1 MEDLYEAAAQSMEEG
16 KNNFECI
23 ALYGSSVLAEN
34 SSGQMCDDCRD
45 DPTPG
50 KEIGRHCCLENES
63 GTGEITMYHVFPG
76 IELIYN
82 DMHMEYC
89 NQDQRPTLHTIEI
102 NYCREGRCECLFG
115 EKQYCYMSAG
125 DLAICSLHEEAHQ
138 SVFPTSHY
146 HGIIV
151 TIDFSMIGE
160 EQGRVLER
168 LSIDLKHLQELAG
181 LQGWTILR
189 ARPELK
195 HIFEELYTVPEEI
208 RKGYIR
214 IKVLEL
220 LLILTGFPFRETAKE
235 REHYSAVQIGKIK
248 EIHSFLIHS
257 YSEHYTIEML
267 SMRAG
272 ISPTSLKKCFH
283 GIYGESIYAYMKQYR
298 LQVAE
303 KLLRETDLTIGEIAA
318 EIGYNNPNKFT
329 TSFGKKY
336 GMSPSSFR
344 KERGIQFIV

>member
-16 KNNFECI
+16 KNSLKCI
-23 ALYGSSVLAEN
+23 ALYGSSVLAED
-34 SSGQMCDDCRD
+34 SSGQVCDDGRD
-45 DPTPG
+45 RSSSE
-50 KEIGRHCCLENES
+50 KKIGRHCCLENES
-63 GTGEITMYHVFPG
+63 GTDEIAVYHVFPG

-89 NQDQRPTLHTIEI
+89 NRNQRPAPHTIEM

-115 EKQYCYMSAG
+115 EEQYCYMSAG
-125 DLAICSLHEEAHQ
+125 DLAICSLHEKAHQ

-146 HGIIV
+146 HGITV
-151 TIDFSMIGE
+151 TIDFPMIGE
-160 EQGRVLER
+160 EQKRGLGR
-168 LSIDLKHLQELAG
+168 LSIDLKRLQELTEFHG
-181 LQGWTILR
+181 CTILR

-220 LLILTGFPFRETAKE
+220 LLILTGFPFQETAKE
-235 REHYSAVQIGKIK
+235 REHYSTVQIGKIK

-267 SMRAG
+267 SVRAG
-272 ISPTSLKKCFH
+272 ISPTSLKKCFR

-303 KLLRETDLTIGEIAA
+303 KLLRETDLTIEEIAA

-329 TSFGKKY
+329 TAFGKKY
-336 GMSPSSFR
+336 GMSPSFFR
-344 KERGIQFIV
+344 RERGIQFIV